1 MKKYD
6 LFVNG
11 MVADENK
18 PMSFVLESIRIVK
31 KQNPEIVEFL
41 IKERHKNQKEEQ

>member
-11 MVADENK
+11 MIADENK

-31 KQNPEIVEFL
+31 KQNPEIDEFL
-41 IKERHKNQKEEQ
+41 IKEHLATPEEE